1 MPNLFLVIN
10 KVLQTYDFEKVKR
23 DVESV
28 YKCEVAGVL
37 PLSEDLVEMGSRE
50 VFLSQSSGAYLF
62 SENRRNRKQD
72 DHCLGSSIL
81 FGGRAVNDST
91 IALENQAEEYLLR
104 LAKNQADISNTL
116 FEKVESGC

>member
-50 VFLSQSSGAYLF
+50 VFYPNHREHIYSVRIEEIA
-62 SENRRNRKQD
+62 NRM
-72 DHCLGSSIL
+72 II
-81 FGGRAVNDST
+81 V
-91 IALENQAEEYLLR
+91 
-104 LAKNQADISNTL
+104 
-116 FEKVESGC
+116 